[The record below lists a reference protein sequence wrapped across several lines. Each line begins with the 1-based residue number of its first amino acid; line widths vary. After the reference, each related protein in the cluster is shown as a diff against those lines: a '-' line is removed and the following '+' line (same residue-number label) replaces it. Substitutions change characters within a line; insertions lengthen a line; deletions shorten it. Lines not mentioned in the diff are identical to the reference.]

1 MSGRDFV
8 RSLPGGGLPAVRRL
22 NNMHLDPLLLAA
34 LLAVIAFGLVVLFSA
49 LGKDIAIFDGQVMRI
64 LLALTIM
71 VVAAQFEPG
80 VYLRWTP
87 LLYAIGMVLLV
98 AVEFFGVIVKG
109 SQRWLEVPGLPRF
122 QPSEIMRIAVPLMV
136 AWYFNER
143 PLPPTFGNLVSRAGD
158 HRRTVGADRDPAGPR
173 HRNSGGVG
181 RARGDRA
188 RRAAVALDRARGR
201 SRARRRCPVCG
212 T

>member
-1 MSGRDFV
+1 M
-8 RSLPGGGLPAVRRL
+8 
-22 NNMHLDPLLLAA
+22 
-34 LLAVIAFGLVVLFSA
+34 
-49 LGKDIAIFDGQVMRI
+49 
-64 LLALTIM
+64 LLALGIM

-87 LLYAIGMVLLV
+87 LLYAVGMVLLV

-143 PLPPTFGNLVSRAGD
+143 PLPPSVRAPGRGGGD
-158 HRRTVGADRDPAGPR
+158 
-173 HRNSGGVG
+173 
-181 RARGDRA
+181 
-188 RRAAVALDRARGR
+188 
-201 SRARRRCPVCG
+201 
-212 T
+212 